1 MDNTALD
8 NTVLANTPPAL
19 AAPESMWKRFLTDR
33 RCVIGA
39 IVLACLII
47 WAVSWPI
54 INPADPL
61 AVSYDKIQMP
71 PSVENPMG
79 TDMIGRDV
87 MTQTARGLQV
97 SLLLASSVAISTTIL
112 GMGIGIAMG
121 LFGGWVDR
129 VGMRLIDGFNAL
141 PHLLLSLVIVAMF
154 RSVTALAVSI
164 AITHW
169 TDAARLVRAMIAS
182 IRSRPYVT
190 AAVQSGASTTY
201 IATQHMIPTVM
212 PQAIVAIVL
221 TLPHAVWH
229 ESALSFLGLGMPLD
243 VPSIGTLLAD
253 ARQAVILGS
262 WWQVIG
268 PSIVLVATV
277 LSVSAIGQAARD
289 HLAKVPGAEED
300 LV

>member
-1 MDNTALD
+1 MDSAFG
-8 NTVLANTPPAL
+8 
-19 AAPESMWKRFLTDR
+19 RFIRDPR
-33 RCVIGA
+33 FYVGA
-39 IVLACLII
+39 IVFILLVI
-47 WAVSWPI
+47 WAIAWPI
-54 INPADPL
+54 YNPTDPL
-61 AVSYDKIQMP
+61 AVNYDKVQMP
-71 PSVENPMG
+71 PSAENLMG

-97 SLLLASSVAISTTIL
+97 SLLLASSVAISTTFL
-112 GMGIGIAMG
+112 GVGIGIAMG

-129 VGMRLIDGFNAL
+129 IGMRIIDGFNAL
-141 PHLLLSLVIVAMF
+141 PHLLLSLVFVAMF
-154 RSVTALAVSI
+154 RSITALAISI

-169 TDAARLVRAMIAS
+169 TDAARLVRAMISS
-182 IRSRPYVT
+182 IRTRPYVA
-190 AAVQSGASTTY
+190 AAVQSGATTSY
-201 IATQHMIPTVM
+201 IAMNHMIPTVM

-243 VPSIGTLLAD
+243 VPSIGTLLSD

-268 PSIVLVATV
+268 PSLVLIATV

>member
-1 MDNTALD
+1 MDSPIKRCIQDRRFIGGAS
-8 NTVLANTPPAL
+8 VLAL
-19 AAPESMWKRFLTDR
+19 L
-33 RCVIGA
+33 VIWA
-39 IVLACLII
+39 IV
-47 WAVSWPI
+47 WPMMTNL
-54 INPADPL
+54 NPLD
-61 AVSYDKIQMP
+61 VSYTSISVP
-71 PSVENPMG
+71 PSGEHPMG
-79 TDMIGRDV
+79 TDMLGRDV
-87 MTQTARGLQV
+87 MAMTAKGLQI
-97 SLLLASSVAISTTIL
+97 SLLLASSVAVSTTIL

-129 VGMRLIDGFNAL
+129 IGMRIIDGFNAL

-169 TDAARLVRAMIAS
+169 TDTARLVRAMITS
-182 IRSRPYVT
+182 IRARPYVT
-190 AAVQSGASTTY
+190 AAIQSGATTGY
-201 IATQHMIPTVM
+201 IAKNHMIPTVM

-229 ESALSFLGLGMPLD
+229 ESALSFLGLGMPLE

-253 ARQAVILGS
+253 SRQAVILGT
-262 WWQVIG
+262 WWQVLG
-268 PSIVLVATV
+268 PAFVLVATV
-277 LSVSAIGQAARD
+277 LSVSAIGQAVRD

>member
-1 MDNTALD
+1 MD
-8 NTVLANTPPAL
+8 
-19 AAPESMWKRFLTDR
+19 SMWKRFITDR
-33 RCVIGA
+33 RCYIGA
-39 IVLACLII
+39 FVLILLIV
-47 WAVSWPI
+47 WAVGWPI
-54 INPADPL
+54 INPTDPL

-71 PSVENPMG
+71 PSLENPMG
-79 TDMIGRDV
+79 TDMVGRDV

-129 VGMRLIDGFNAL
+129 VGMRVIDGFNAL

-154 RSVTALAVSI
+154 RSVPALAISI

-169 TDAARLVRAMIAS
+169 TDAARLVRAMISS
-182 IRSRPYVT
+182 IRNRPYVT
-190 AAVQSGASTTY
+190 AAVQSGASTGY

-243 VPSIGTLLAD
+243 VPSIGTLLSD
-253 ARQAVILGS
+253 ARQAVILGT
-262 WWQVIG
+262 WWQVLG
-268 PSIVLVATV
+268 PALVLIATV